1 MTDFASKYGFAL
13 ADSDSDGDSNSKKEG
28 KEHDNDNSAVQTTS
42 AYFAVATSNDDL
54 NEGNVDVSN
63 TASSLFG
70 GADVDTVVNV

>member
-13 ADSDSDGDSNSKKEG
+13 ADSDSDGDNNKKD
-28 KEHDNDNSAVQTTS
+28 KEDNNDTSAVQTTS

-54 NEGNVDVSN
+54 NEGSANVNN

-70 GADVDTVVNV
+70 GADVDVNS